1 VPEEEQRM
9 FALQNEILANW
20 YDSQEERGVSFAPK
34 PTGAGAF
41 PTAAERDDSADS

>member
-1 VPEEEQRM
+1 M

-34 PTGAGAF
+34 PSGAGAF
-41 PTAAERDDSADS
+41 PSAADRDDTQNDDN